1 MLVASWG
8 PAHEEQVLAA
18 IGAGKPVFC
27 EKPLA
32 PTSDACLRIMD
43 AEMAAGRR
51 YVQVGFMRRYDAGYQ
66 AMKATLED
74 GSIGAPLLMHC
85 AHRNPSVPPY
95 GFTTEMIISDSA
107 VHEIDLVRWL
117 FGEEIAATSVLVPRR
132 SGQAPA
138 GMQDPLILLLEM
150 ASGVLVDD
158 ELFLNARY
166 GYDVRGEVVGETGTV
181 ALADVSEVT
190 VRRDGRAL
198 LSRWDDPPRPPERGP
213 GSGRLA
219 RPVHPGL
226 RRGIAGLADRG
237 GRRDV
242 HRPDRLGRLRRRR
255 GHRQRPGGAAHR
267 PAHRGHH
274 AGASRVL
281 RESPVMK
288 IALDPY
294 MFRRVPLTDLPG
306 LVADLGYQYIEL
318 SPRED
323 FLPFFVH
330 PRAGQAQ
337 IAEFKR
343 ALSAAG
349 VQVSSVLPLYRW
361 SGPDEAE
368 RQAAVRYW
376 KRAIQIAVDLG
387 VTVMNSEFNGRP
399 EAPSASEAQFW
410 RSLEELL
417 PVFEREGIRLVLEPH
432 PDDFVEDGLAGV
444 DLVRGIDR
452 DWVSFL
458 YCAPHTFH
466 QGGDIEGIMKYAGP
480 LLTHVH
486 IADSFD
492 HRASSGLRYI
502 VNPPGSP
509 ARVHQHLDI
518 GQGDVDWDVFFRTLT
533 EVGFDGIACVCVFAW
548 EERARESS
556 TYNLEQIRQYLAKHG
571 GPPA

>member
-1 MLVASWG
+1 M
-8 PAHEEQVLAA
+8 
-18 IGAGKPVFC
+18 
-27 EKPLA
+27 
-32 PTSDACLRIMD
+32 
-43 AEMAAGRR
+43 
-51 YVQVGFMRRYDAGYQ
+51 
-66 AMKATLED
+66 
-74 GSIGAPLLMHC
+74 
-85 AHRNPSVPPY
+85 
-95 GFTTEMIISDSA
+95 
-107 VHEIDLVRWL
+107 
-117 FGEEIAATSVLVPRR
+117 
-132 SGQAPA
+132 
-138 GMQDPLILLLEM
+138 
-150 ASGVLVDD
+150 
-158 ELFLNARY
+158 
-166 GYDVRGEVVGETGTV
+166 
-181 ALADVSEVT
+181 
-190 VRRDGRAL
+190 
-198 LSRWDDPPRPPERGP
+198 
-213 GSGRLA
+213 
-219 RPVHPGL
+219 
-226 RRGIAGLADRG
+226 
-237 GRRDV
+237 
-242 HRPDRLGRLRRRR
+242 
-255 GHRQRPGGAAHR
+255 
-267 PAHRGHH
+267 
-274 AGASRVL
+274 
-281 RESPVMK
+281 
-288 IALDPY
+288 
-294 MFRRVPLTDLPG
+294 
-306 LVADLGYQYIEL
+306 
-318 SPRED
+318 
-323 FLPFFVH
+323 
-330 PRAGQAQ
+330 
-337 IAEFKR
+337 
-343 ALSAAG
+343 
-349 VQVSSVLPLYRW
+349 LPLYRW

-432 PDDFVEDGLAGV
+432 PDNFVEDGRAGV
-444 DLVRGIDR
+444 DLVRGIDK

-571 GPPA
+571 GPPELARRRRRFPPTVGRTSSDPNGPGSCSGLVRAPVVQPRGMPVCHLAVRLRHLAVVLCPVPG